1 MVQYQLGPVKVELT
15 KLNTTTRR
23 PKTPGPESST
33 KSRKPQIAL
42 SSRRGLYIRVGRYA
56 AAIALLLRCNVGR
69 TGVFGVKPEFRA
81 SRVLGFRRTWDSV
94 GKVWEL
100 AGPVLPSVLMYQGLE
115 FRVPAGRPRR
125 RRLQLL
131 QLLLLLLPIFPP
143 PVLPLSIATTGAASR
158 AACTTGARSE
168 TQRLGRLR
176 CRARKFSHGQVRA
189 SLFEASF
196 WMSTCCANPVL
207 GCSRYRSFKKR
218 GLHTQT
224 VEQCLSHASR

>member
-1 MVQYQLGPVKVELT
+1 MLPPSPCSCAVMLG
-15 KLNTTTRR
+15 
-23 PKTPGPESST
+23 
-33 KSRKPQIAL
+33 
-42 SSRRGLYIRVGRYA
+42 GLAFLG
-56 AAIALLLRCNVGR
+56 
-69 TGVFGVKPEFRA
+69 FKPEYRA
-81 SRVLGFRRTWDSV
+81 SRVLGFRRTWDSA

-125 RRLQLL
+125 RRLLLLL
-131 QLLLLLLPIFPP
+131 QLLLPIFPP

-168 TQRLGRLR
+168 MQRLGRLR

-189 SLFEASF
+189 SLSEASF

-218 GLHTQT
+218 GLHT
-224 VEQCLSHASR
+224 